1 MAVKSTFLSERNR
14 DAGQLRLS
22 DYTSVL
28 IGHWRLIM
36 SVALAVLAVS
46 MLYAA
51 LAPPTYRVDALIQVD
66 NQSPNTDPAFNQ
78 LAAIFDVR
86 TTSDTEMEVI
96 GSRLVIGEA
105 VRKLHLDIEAKPRRF
120 PLLGG
125 WIERYADDG
134 QPAAP
139 VLGLRRF
146 AWGGERIDVSRFDI
160 PSSFYNKRFAITAIN
175 GGRFKLRD
183 PQGRLVVAGVVGAV
197 ATGTTA
203 EGPVT
208 LLIDKLVAR
217 PGTEFSLTRSSFL
230 DTVTNLQS
238 KLAVTERVK
247 QSGVIG
253 IVLESPE
260 RQKATD
266 TVNTIAREY
275 VNQNNGRKEA
285 DAGRSLALFEQQLPR
300 LRREVEDAEQRYNAF
315 REAHSAIDLGE
326 ESRLLLQQ
334 MVDLDTKVMDL
345 KQQSTDLVQRFTG
358 AHPAVASLDAQIADL
373 ERHQDTLGKR
383 VAGLPVVEQTVLR
396 LQRDVRVNT
405 SLYTNLLNR
414 AQELRV
420 AKAAEAGN
428 IRVVDYALAPDRPVK
443 PKVSLVLAL
452 SSVLGLL
459 LGTICAFAR
468 HAISGGAERSDE
480 IATATGVPVSAV
492 VMRSDMQAQLQK
504 DALRLRRS
512 PPLLAAHAPK
522 DVAVEGIRNLR
533 TMLQF
538 ADVSTTNPVIALTG
552 PHSEVGKSFL
562 AANLAAVMAT
572 AGKRVVILDADMRR
586 GDVHRYLGVRA
597 SPGLSEVL
605 EGTVAVE
612 DALIRD
618 VAPGVDLLPCGSYP
632 SNPADLLSS
641 VRFAALIEQFSLLY
655 DRVIVDTPPILAVT
669 DAMLVCKHAG
679 TILMVVRYAR
689 QSIEDITESVSRLR
703 AGGMAPRGILFN
715 DIPPYSTRYASYYG
729 RT

>member
-1 MAVKSTFLSERNR
+1 MAFEYTLLSGRNR

-22 DYTSVL
+22 DYTGVL
-28 IGHWRLIM
+28 RARWRLIM
-36 SVALAVLAVS
+36 SVAFAVFALSA
-46 MLYAA
+46 LYAL
-51 LAPPTYRVDALIQVD
+51 LAPPTYRADALIQVD
-66 NQSPNTDPAFNQ
+66 NQNTNTDPAFNQ
-78 LAAIFDVR
+78 LAAIFNVR

-125 WIERYADDG
+125 WIARYADDG
-134 QPAAP
+134 QLAAP
-139 VLGLRRF
+139 VPGLRRF

-160 PSSFYNKRFAITAIN
+160 PSSLYSKRFVVTAMD
-175 GGRFKLRD
+175 GGRFKLKD
-183 PQGRLVVAGVVGAV
+183 PQGTLVAEGVVGTV
-197 ATGTTA
+197 VKGTTA

-208 LLIDKLVAR
+208 LLIDRLVAHPR
-217 PGTEFSLTRSSFL
+217 TEFTLTRSSFL
-230 DTVTNLQS
+230 DTVTNLQNS
-238 KLAVTERVK
+238 LTIAERVK

-253 IVLESPE
+253 IAFESGE

-266 TVNTIAREY
+266 TINTIALEY
-275 VNQNNGRKEA
+275 VNQNNARKEA
-285 DAGRSLALFEQQLPR
+285 DAERSLTLFDKQLPR
-300 LRREVEDAEQRYNAF
+300 LRAEVEDAEQRYNAF
-315 REAHSAIDLGE
+315 REAHGAVDLGE

-334 MVDLDTKVMDL
+334 MVDLETKVTDL
-345 KQQSTDLVQRFTG
+345 QQQSTDLAQRFKG
-358 AHPAVASLDAQIADL
+358 GHPAVASLDAQIADL
-373 ERHQDTLGKR
+373 QHRRDTLSQR
-383 VAGLPVVEQTVLR
+383 VAGLPALEQTVLR

-405 SLYTNLLNR
+405 GLYTSLLNR

-420 AKAAEAGN
+420 AKAAQAGN
-428 IRVVDYALAPDRPVK
+428 IRVVDYALAPNKPVK
-443 PKVSLVLAL
+443 PKVPLVLAV

-468 HAISGGAERSDE
+468 NAVSGGAERSDD
-480 IATATGVPVSAV
+480 IVTVTGVPVSAV
-492 VMRSDMQAQLQK
+492 VMRSDRQAQLQK
-504 DALRLRRS
+504 DAQRS
-512 PPLLAAHAPK
+512 RGGPPLLAAHAPK

-552 PHSEVGKSFL
+552 PNSEVGKSFI
-562 AANLAAVMAT
+562 AANLAAVMA

-586 GDVHRYLGVRA
+586 GDVHRYFGVQA
-597 SPGLSEVL
+597 SPGLAEVL
-605 EGTVAVE
+605 EGAVAVE
-612 DALIRD
+612 DALIRE
-618 VAPGVDLLPCGSYP
+618 VAPGVDLLPCGAYP
-632 SNPADLLSS
+632 SNPADLLNSA
-641 VRFAALIEQFSLLY
+641 RFAALIEQVSQLY

-689 QSIEDITESVSRLR
+689 QSLEDISESVGRLR
-703 AGGMAPRGILFN
+703 AGGMVPSGILFN
-715 DIPPYSTRYASYYG
+715 DIPPHSTSYASYYG